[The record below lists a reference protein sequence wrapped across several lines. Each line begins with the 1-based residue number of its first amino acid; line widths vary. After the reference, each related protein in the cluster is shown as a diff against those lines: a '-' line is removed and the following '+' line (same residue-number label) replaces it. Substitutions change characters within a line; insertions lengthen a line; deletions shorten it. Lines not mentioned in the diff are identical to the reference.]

1 MTVARLAWWSAT
13 VGLAAAV
20 APRVDPLLVHRPV
33 TALSVGICA
42 GAILF
47 ATLARKG
54 ISPAAVATI
63 PRDRLVTRA
72 LVLTVKSAQE
82 EAVWRAL
89 LLGALV
95 GPLGRVGAL
104 ATSTVLFAAGHVGRQ
119 GARAAQQLATGA
131 VFGLVYLATGRLGA
145 AIGAHATYN
154 VLIGVGLL
162 SLADTSGRATSDLL
176 PGFVRSPEPP
186 PIRPRRGAR
195 PAVPEQL
202 ASLEAVSKSFGAVRA
217 LDGIDLELRPGEILA
232 LLGPNGAGKSTAV
245 SLMLGLRR
253 ADAGQVLLHG
263 LDPRDPEAKR
273 HVGVV
278 LQNVGFPMSLRVR
291 EIVELVR
298 AHFPDAPPT
307 GVVLE
312 RLGLADLS
320 ARAALGLSGGQQRR
334 LAVALALSG
343 TPTTLFLDEPT
354 AGMDATGRR
363 GLLADIAA
371 FAAGGGAVLLTT
383 QQLAEAEEVASR
395 VVLLVRGRILLEGT
409 VQEVR
414 AHAGLAKVTVR
425 AAELPS
431 LPSIASV
438 ESNLDRHVVYVDD
451 SDAFVAGLVRSGV
464 PFRELEVTQVSLEDA
479 FVTLTREPDE

>member
-1 MTVARLAWWSAT
+1 MAAQRVEGLEPALYHVDPLRSMLERVRTLGCDELADLTPYDELLVPSAAVAMISAVFWPAGGSKRLLTVARLAWWSAT

-20 APRVDPLLVHRPV
+20 APRVHPLLVHRPV

-54 ISPAAVATI
+54 ISPAAVAAI

-104 ATSTVLFAAGHVGRQ
+104 AASTVLFAAGHVGRQ

-162 SLADTSGRATSDLL
+162 SLADTSGRATSDVL
-176 PGFVRSPEPP
+176 PGFVRSPGPP

-263 LDPRDPEAKR
+263 LDPRDPEARR
-273 HVGVV
+273 HVAG
-278 LQNVGFPMSLRVR
+278 R
-291 EIVELVR
+291 
-298 AHFPDAPPT
+298 DAC
-307 GVVLE
+307 
-312 RLGLADLS
+312 S
-320 ARAALGLSGGQQRR
+320 AAA
-334 LAVALALSG
+334 
-343 TPTTLFLDEPT
+343 
-354 AGMDATGRR
+354 
-363 GLLADIAA
+363 
-371 FAAGGGAVLLTT
+371 
-383 QQLAEAEEVASR
+383 
-395 VVLLVRGRILLEGT
+395 
-409 VQEVR
+409 
-414 AHAGLAKVTVR
+414 
-425 AAELPS
+425 
-431 LPSIASV
+431 
-438 ESNLDRHVVYVDD
+438 
-451 SDAFVAGLVRSGV
+451 
-464 PFRELEVTQVSLEDA
+464 
-479 FVTLTREPDE
+479 